1 VIKDAPLRLKFWELP
16 LEELSKKEWE
26 MLCDGCGRCC
36 LKKVQDEETS
46 ELHWTRVACR
56 YLSKTDCRCTSYDQR
71 TTLVPACL
79 NVKEMYRQNSN
90 WMPNTC
96 AYRLR
101 AENKPLFEWHPLLAD
116 SSNSIQSAG
125 ISVKQ
130 KILSE
135 EYVHPDGYEE
145 HIITWVKS

>member
-1 VIKDAPLRLKFWELP
+1 MAAGGVVLRRFKTRKLQ
-16 LEELSKKEWE
+16 
-26 MLCDGCGRCC
+26 R
-36 LKKVQDEETS
+36 
-46 ELHWTRVACR
+46 LHWTRVACR
-56 YLSKTDCRCTSYDQR
+56 YLSKTDCRCTNYDQR
-71 TTLVPACL
+71 TTLVPTCL

-101 AENKPLFEWHPLLAD
+101 AENKPLFEWHPLLAG
-116 SSNSIQSAG
+116 SSNSIESTG

-130 KILSE
+130 KVLSE